1 MKLKKIASLMLAG
14 IMAVSMLAGC
24 KGNETNVDDDKDEV
38 VTPVAT
44 DVAKGANN
52 VINGYAKTVLGL
64 SYADDTAL
72 AKALEE
78 AAGSVYKSTDVEAI
92 KAYAEDVNTTSTGK
106 GDEVAAKIT
115 KALTGNSKSLDWANR
130 YFDLDAEETNK
141 ALWIF
146 TVGGGFGADDAG
158 AFVADAMNNTYMNI
172 TNMPASNASY
182 KVDYDADIAA
192 VKVTSKEDST
202 KSAWVIAVVITQ
214 NIAKV

>member
-24 KGNETNVDDDKDEV
+24 KGNETNADDDKDEV

-64 SYADDTAL
+64 SYTDDTAL

-92 KAYAEDVNTTSTGK
+92 NAYSEDADVTNSGK
-106 GDEVAAKIT
+106 GADVAAKIT
-115 KALTGNSKSLDWANR
+115 KSLTGTSNSLDWTNG
-130 YFDLDAEETNK
+130 YFALNAEETNK
-141 ALWIF
+141 ALWIC
-146 TVGGGFGADDAG
+146 TVGGAFGADDVG
-158 AFVADAMNNTYMNI
+158 AFVGDYMNSVMSS
-172 TNMPASNASY
+172 THMPASDTTYNAT
-182 KVDYDADIAA
+182 YDADIAA

-202 KSAWVIAVVITQ
+202 KTAWVVAVVITQ
-214 NIAKV
+214 NVSEI

>member
-92 KAYAEDVNTTSTGK
+92 KAYDEDVNATSTGK

-115 KALTGNSKSLDWANR
+115 KALTGNSKSLDWTNG
-130 YFDLDAEETNK
+130 YFTLNAEETNK

-158 AFVADAMNNTYMNI
+158 AFVADTMNSVMST
-172 TNMPASNASY
+172 TNMPASSASY
-182 KVDYDADIAA
+182 KADYDADIAA